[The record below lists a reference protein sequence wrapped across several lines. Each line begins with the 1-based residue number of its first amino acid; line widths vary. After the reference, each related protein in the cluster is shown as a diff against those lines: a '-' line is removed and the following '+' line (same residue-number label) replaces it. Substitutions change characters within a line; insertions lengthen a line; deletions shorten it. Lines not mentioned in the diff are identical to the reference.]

1 HRRQLCERDSH
12 RNGRESGARA
22 RAIQV
27 APPQAGRRL
36 RHGRGSHHHSHAKN
50 PAGDRGVRAVRW
62 LRFVI
67 GLLIA
72 LTLHSLLD
80 SFFPNALA
88 FFNPYVILVVYY
100 SMGGNILGAIIAGVT
115 AGLVQD
121 AFSGA
126 IFGLHAFSLTVCA
139 SAFAYINSRLVLR
152 GTLFFGA
159 CLAGAVIINE
169 LVIYILINI
178 LLKQKIEMFEQGL
191 IVKTIF
197 TLLFGMLVYQIL
209 LLFLREEHIEATKRP
224 AVW

>member
-1 HRRQLCERDSH
+1 M
-12 RNGRESGARA
+12 
-22 RAIQV
+22 
-27 APPQAGRRL
+27 
-36 RHGRGSHHHSHAKN
+36 
-50 PAGDRGVRAVRW
+50 RW

-100 SMGGNILGAIIAGVT
+100 SMGGNVLGAIIAGVV

-121 AFSGA
+121 AVSGA

-139 SAFAYINSRLVLR
+139 YIVAYINSRLVLR
-152 GTLFFGA
+152 GTLAFGA
-159 CLAGAVIINE
+159 CLGGAVLVNE
-169 LVIYILINI
+169 LVIYILVNI
-178 LLKQKIEMFEQGL
+178 LVKQRIEMFEQAM

-197 TLLFGMLVYQIL
+197 TLLFGMLVYQL
-209 LLFLREEHIEATKRP
+209 LTLFLREEPIEATKRP
-224 AVW
+224 AGW